1 MVPCEYSFSF
11 FFEYVNH
18 SLLQGKK
25 ILKIYEKKKK
35 SVEIIYERYFNIW
48 GLLVNRLC

>member
-1 MVPCEYSFSF
+1 MVPCEYSFSFF

-25 ILKIYEKKKK
+25 NFEDIREEK
-35 SVEIIYERYFNIW
+35 EICGNYI
-48 GLLVNRLC
+48 